1 MPQRRELKRR
11 DSERTDFAFGVL
23 RTASQ
28 SARLRTVG
36 ARSTIIKQRVKKLTY
51 SENSVRTNF
60 SSAELSIEDTEAV
73 VLTFDIFFFAEVS
86 NSAMG
91 FTRVRWVK
99 MLLNLRI
106 SSIFTVCSL
115 VSSMR
120 GRSEALNVR
129 DEVCISFVFP
139 RNI

>member
-86 NSAMG
+86 NS
-91 FTRVRWVK
+91 V
-99 MLLNLRI
+99 NLRI